1 MALLHRATLTPTKPE
16 LIAAW
21 LPSQEWADGLPEL
34 RPLGGYRLDDPDG
47 EVGMEGILLQ
57 GADDTG
63 DTVVVHVPLTYRG
76 APLEGAEA
84 HLLGTTEH
92 STLGTR
98 WVYDATGD
106 PVWRA
111 ALART
116 VAEGGAGRDGGCRL
130 QPGRPGVSPEIRL
143 WHRDG
148 RRRRQARY
156 RVRKGRGEEG
166 RCQVRRACR
175 SRRRRRPVL
184 TPGPSR
190 QAVDGARQFTTVGRK
205 RRLKYIWKS

>member
-116 VAEGGAGRDGGCRL
+116 VAEGGAGAEEYFEVDGERVVREPAVRVVGSGRTEGEPIVVHVVGTADGDPALTGTWDGGTGVL
-130 QPGRPGVSPEIRL
+130 AVHGRP
-143 WHRDG
+143 
-148 RRRRQARY
+148 
-156 RVRKGRGEEG
+156 
-166 RCQVRRACR
+166 
-175 SRRRRRPVL
+175 
-184 TPGPSR
+184 
-190 QAVDGARQFTTVGRK
+190 
-205 RRLKYIWKS
+205 